1 VQAKSLDRNGE
12 EMHKT
17 TLLYCAVI
25 TFSFISALNG
35 QVDQGS
41 IAGTVKDSSD
51 AVVAGAAVTVKDPQS
66 NLTRSA
72 VSGPNG
78 SYVLPSLPAGTYE
91 LAVEAAGFKKFVAG
105 DLRVIAATRTTLD
118 PVLELGQIT

>member
-1 VQAKSLDRNGE
+1 MCKNSVG
-12 EMHKT
+12 
-17 TLLYCAVI
+17 CAV
-25 TFSFISALNG
+25 FLSLSFISAMSG

-51 AVVAGAAVTVKDPQS
+51 AVVAGAAVTAKDPQS
-66 NLTRSA
+66 NLIRSA

-91 LAVEAAGFKKFVAG
+91 LAIEAAGFKKFVAG
-105 DLRVIAATRTTLD
+105 EVHVIA
-118 PVLELGQIT
+118 